1 MWHEVG
7 HRSDRATVPFRL
19 PGPAN
24 PPTATVQLPR
34 TEDDD
39 EADLDEDAQVVDH
52 AVDHDDEHL
61 RVRVRVRARVEVS
74 TLRPEAAVVMAIEVY
89 RMRCSS
95 VMP

>member
-61 RVRVRVRARVEVS
+61 RVRVRVRARVRVRVMVRVRVRVRAR
-74 TLRPEAAVVMAIEVY
+74 TLTLTPT
-89 RMRCSS
+89 
-95 VMP
+95 PNLT